1 MSRQIA
7 LIRLLDME
15 DWLRGVTFWD
25 FAATCTPGQF
35 KCGEVA
41 LTRLAPHLCYRE
53 FESADPLF
61 VEFEAEGDKPVPY
74 TAVRKLYAR
83 DEISRATLLA
93 RYPYWP
99 CDCIPSAVTEAIE
112 TWKKEQLLADALLG
126 GNRLCELCAY
136 PFTPITPEENLA
148 AWIDYVVLGTVEPAP
163 NAPLVSR
170 VLAYTRHKPMPQYKS
185 PCSRAI
191 GDIGIILSALSS
203 PNATPYT
210 ERLRAW
216 FKTNHAVETAPDFEV
231 NALSFLQKMRL
242 RPEACG
248 GLTSLAP
255 LALYMQWTAS
265 LADYK
270 QADFAALKQH
280 LAQVTAWGF
289 GEEAAQALWLFGC
302 RLHASN
308 FAPEYI
314 RWWQTR
320 KGAHLPVSPFCLAEA
335 DLPTVEIPPSEA
347 PKSEAQTPVEPPP
360 KVVEPVAA
368 PEIASLAPDS
378 ILSPADTPETT
389 AAVPSAPAQAVGTYT
404 TEVEKTEAS
413 TVNTTPSA
421 NDSPLPPLGETKEP
435 QTTQENPENDKV
447 PKGTAP
453 KRKSM
458 NKKSGGNRK
467 TSNPSAK
474 QTNAQPVTSTAPVS
488 GENKVDNAHQDLSLA
503 GDTDTIR
510 GLQTVN

>member
-25 FAATCTPGQF
+25 FATTCTPGQF

-83 DEISRATLLA
+83 DEISQATLLS

-99 CDCIPSAVTEAIE
+99 CACIPSAVTEAIVA
-112 TWKKEQLLADALLG
+112 WKKEALLADAILG
-126 GNRLCELCAY
+126 GSRLCELCAS

-148 AWIDYVVLGTVEPAP
+148 AWIDYVVLGTAEPAP
-163 NAPLVSR
+163 DAPLVSR
-170 VLAYTRHKPMPQYKS
+170 ALAYTRHKPMPQYKS

-191 GDIGIILSALSS
+191 GDIGILLASLTT
-203 PNATPYT
+203 PNVTPYT
-210 ERLRAW
+210 DRLRDWLKA
-216 FKTNHAVETAPDFEV
+216 NHAVETAPDFEV

-289 GEEAAQALWLFGC
+289 GEVAAQALWLFGC

-314 RWWQTR
+314 RWWRTR
-320 KGAHLPVSPFCLAEA
+320 KGARLLVSPFCLAKA
-335 DLPTVEIPPSEA
+335 DLPPVETPPSET
-347 PKSEAQTPVEPPP
+347 PKSEAQAPMESPL
-360 KVVEPVAA
+360 KVAEPVALSEDA
-368 PEIASLAPDS
+368 
-378 ILSPADTPETT
+378 SPAPTATPSPAADSKVSAAMLLPPAPVT
-389 AAVPSAPAQAVGTYT
+389 AIKSPEAEKEESPAVDA
-404 TEVEKTEAS
+404 
-413 TVNTTPSA
+413 TPSA
-421 NDSPLPPLGETKEP
+421 NDSPQSTLGEAKEL
-435 QTTQENPENDKV
+435 QTTQEIPENDKA
-447 PKGTAP
+447 PKGNAP
-453 KRKSM
+453 RKKSA
-458 NKKSGGNRK
+458 NKKSGGNGK
-467 TSNPSAK
+467 TGKPSAERSK
-474 QTNAQPVTSTAPVS
+474 PQPVTSTAPAS
-488 GENKVDNAHQDLSLA
+488 GEGKV
-503 GDTDTIR
+503 GDAQQK
-510 GLQTVN
+510 LFP

>member
-25 FAATCTPGQF
+25 FATTCTPGQF

-53 FESADPLF
+53 FESAEPLF
-61 VEFEAEGDKPVPY
+61 VEFDTEGKDPVPY

-83 DEISRATLLA
+83 DEISQATLLS

-99 CDCIPSAVTEAIE
+99 CACIPSAVTEAIVA
-112 TWKKEQLLADALLG
+112 WKKEALLADAILG
-126 GNRLCELCAY
+126 GNRLCELCAT

-148 AWIDYVVLGTVEPAP
+148 AWIDYVVLGTAEPAP
-163 NAPLVSR
+163 DAPLVSR

-191 GDIGIILSALSS
+191 GDIGILLASLTT

-210 ERLRAW
+210 DRLRDW
-216 FKTNHAVETAPDFEV
+216 LKTNHAVETALDFEV

-255 LALYMQWTAS
+255 LALSMQWAAS

-302 RLHASN
+302 RIHASN

-347 PKSEAQTPVEPPP
+347 PKSEAQTPVEPSL
-360 KVVEPVAA
+360 KVAEPVAA
-368 PEIASLAPDS
+368 PENTSLAPDS
-378 ILSPADTPETT
+378 IPSPADAPEAT
-389 AAVPSAPAQAVGTYT
+389 AAEPLTPAPKIESKAP
-404 TEVEKTEAS
+404 EVEKEEARA
-413 TVNTTPSA
+413 VDTTPPA
-421 NDSPLPPLGETKEP
+421 NDSPLPPPGETKEP
-435 QTTQENPENDKV
+435 QATQENPGNDKTLKGNS
-447 PKGTAP
+447 PK
-453 KRKSM
+453 KKSV
-458 NKKSGGNRK
+458 NKKSGGNGK
-467 TSNPSAK
+467 TVKPSTKQAKTQPNTSNALS
-474 QTNAQPVTSTAPVS
+474 S
-488 GENKVDNAHQDLSLA
+488 GERKVDDAQQSFNLEDETTQK
-503 GDTDTIR
+503 
-510 GLQTVN
+510 

>member
-15 DWLRGVTFWD
+15 DWLRGVTFWN

-41 LTRLAPHLCYRE
+41 LAHLAPHLCCRE

-83 DEISRATLLA
+83 DEISRGTLLS

-99 CDCIPSAVTEAIE
+99 CDCIPSAVSEAIVV
-112 TWKKEQLLADALLG
+112 WKKEALLADALLG

-148 AWIDYVVLGTVEPAP
+148 AWIDYVVLGSAEPAP
-163 NAPLVSR
+163 DAPLVSR
-170 VLAYTRHKPMPQYKS
+170 ILAYTRHKPMPQYKS

-210 ERLRAW
+210 DRLRTW
-216 FKTNHAVETAPDFEV
+216 LKTKHAVETALDFEV
-231 NALSFLQKMRL
+231 NALAFLQKMRL

-255 LALYMQWTAS
+255 LALYMQWVAN

-289 GEEAAQALWLFGC
+289 GEEAAQSLWLFGC

-314 RWWQTR
+314 RWWRTR
-320 KGAHLPVSPFCLAEA
+320 KGARLLVSPFCLAEA
-335 DLPTVEIPPSEA
+335 DLPPVETPPSET
-347 PKSEAQTPVEPPP
+347 PKSEAQTSVEPSA
-360 KVVEPVAA
+360 EMA
-368 PEIASLAPDS
+368 ESLAVSEDASSAPAATP
-378 ILSPADTPETT
+378 SPADDSEVSAAMPSTPASVTDSKPPETEKE
-389 AAVPSAPAQAVGTYT
+389 AVPAVD
-404 TEVEKTEAS
+404 A
-413 TVNTTPSA
+413 TPSA
-421 NDSPLPPLGETKEP
+421 NDVPQPPLSETKEQ
-435 QTTQENPENDKV
+435 QTTQENPESNKV
-447 PKGTAP
+447 PKGNAP
-453 KRKSM
+453 KKKSV
-458 NKKSGGNRK
+458 NKKSGGNGK
-467 TSNPSAK
+467 TGKPSAERSK
-474 QTNAQPVTSTAPVS
+474 PQPVTSKAPAS
-488 GENKVDNAHQDLSLA
+488 GERKGNDAQQSFSLEV
-503 GDTDTIR
+503 DTDTTR
-510 GLQTVN
+510 ASQEGN